1 MRFAPG
7 LAMATAALL
16 AVPSGAVAGSTNPTS
31 KKVVSANATVSSCG
45 SLSSMTISWT
55 VVDDV
60 VSSIVLGSIPVAC
73 NGGLLSLTLV
83 NSSNAS
89 LGSVSQVTIT
99 GTSMTLS
106 TISGAPSA
114 LAVSKAFVSVV
125 GP

>member
-1 MRFAPG
+1 MRLP
-7 LAMATAALL
+7 LALTMLTAALL
-16 AVPSGAVAGSTNPTS
+16 AVPGSAAANSTTTTS

-45 SLSSMTISWT
+45 SLSGMTISWT

-60 VSSIVLGSIPVAC
+60 VSSIALGSIPSTC
-73 NGGLLSLTLV
+73 NGGSLSLTLV
-83 NSSNAS
+83 NSSNGS
-89 LGSVSQVTIT
+89 LGGVSQVTIT

-106 TISGAPSA
+106 SITGSPSA